1 MQLPH
6 GKQQQQQQQDE
17 TLLTAIKAVFEGGG
31 VANSSNYLPL
41 VLLFPLL
48 APLVQWLAFRW
59 PDAKLARLAKVRPS
73 YVYVWLQLDVEL
85 LLRLGFPIPRFDSCY
100 RASLSGQGMALIW
113 CCCSTTLTGTSFTP
127 NWLATAALQHHH
139 LLES

>member
-1 MQLPH
+1 V
-6 GKQQQQQQQDE
+6 QQQHSKQQQDE

-73 YVYVWLQLDVEL
+73 YAYVWPQLDDEL
-85 LLRLGFPIPRFDSCY
+85 
-100 RASLSGQGMALIW
+100 SL
-113 CCCSTTLTGTSFTP
+113 TLAFSM
-127 NWLATAALQHHH
+127 
-139 LLES
+139 